1 MKTEGILAE
10 KGFLTNWYYK
20 KKLFSVKKLSASY
33 IQYTCRQKKC
43 LNQRHIIIHTMLANT
58 TVCISL
64 HPTRALGYAAVTGS
78 TKELS
83 IGTGTYVT
91 MITLVTEI
99 DFADF

>member
-1 MKTEGILAE
+1 
-10 KGFLTNWYYK
+10 
-20 KKLFSVKKLSASY
+20 
-33 IQYTCRQKKC
+33 
-43 LNQRHIIIHTMLANT
+43 MLANT